1 MGGLNKQN
9 PISEGK
15 WGRNQYS
22 AYACNCET
30 LFIAGTKN
38 KDVKFRK
45 KKVLLEPSVGY
56 TKIDSITITKMISA
70 NLVDNNIH

>member
-1 MGGLNKQN
+1 MGGSNKQN

-15 WGRNQYS
+15 GRNQYP

-38 KDVKFRK
+38 MDVKF
-45 KKVLLEPSVGY
+45 
-56 TKIDSITITKMISA
+56 
-70 NLVDNNIH
+70 